1 MIPRY
6 SNEEMANIWS
16 QEYRFRK
23 WLEVEV
29 AVCEALG
36 EQGEIPEKSLAKIK
50 EKADFKLED
59 ILKKEKE
66 NHHEVLA
73 FLQVVQKNVGKE
85 ARFVHMGLTSSDIMD
100 TATAMQLS
108 ESLDLIEEDV
118 KKFMTTLKRV
128 AKKYKFTPIIGR
140 THGMHAE
147 PTTFGLKLAVFYAEF
162 SRHADR
168 IKELKPRINVGKISG
183 AVGNYSQIS
192 PEIESSAM
200 EKLGLKPAEVSNQI
214 LQRDRHAEFV
224 SVMAMIAGSCEKL
237 ATEIRNLQRTEVD
250 EVEEPFAPKQ
260 KGSSAMPH
268 KRNPVKSEQICGIA
282 RVVRAAIVPA
292 LENITLWHERD
303 ISHSSAER
311 VILPDVC
318 IGLDYILKQLDFI
331 IDSMNVKV
339 EKMAENI
346 GISKGLVFSQRL
358 MLRLVGA
365 GMERDK
371 AHTMVQGK
379 AMAAIKRHEDFRDEV
394 IKDGEIRRY
403 LSLEEIEAM
412 FDLDLYMRH
421 VDTIFKRV
429 FK

>member
-6 SNEEMANIWS
+6 SNEEMAKIWS
-16 QEYRFRK
+16 QDYRFRK
-23 WLEVEV
+23 WLDVEI
-29 AVCEALG
+29 AVCEALN
-36 EQGEIPEKSLAKIK
+36 EQEIIPDKSLAKIK

-73 FLQVVQKNVGKE
+73 FLQVIQKNIGKE
-85 ARFVHMGLTSSDIMD
+85 SRFVHMGLTSSDIMD
-100 TATAMQLS
+100 TATALQMV
-108 ESLDLIEEDV
+108 ESLDIIEKDV
-118 KKFMTTLKRV
+118 KSILTTLKRI

-147 PTTFGLKLAVFYAEF
+147 PTTFGLKLAIYYSEF
-162 SRHADR
+162 ERHLDR
-168 IKELKPRINVGKISG
+168 IKELRPRITVGKISG
-183 AVGNYSQIS
+183 AVGNYSQIP
-192 PEIESSAM
+192 PEIEVSAL
-200 EKLGLKPAEVSNQI
+200 EKIGLKPAKVSNQI

-224 SVMAMIAGSCEKL
+224 SVMAIIASSCDKI
-237 ATEIRNLQRTEVD
+237 ATEIRNLQRTEVG
-250 EVEEPFAPKQ
+250 EVEEPFAAKQ

-282 RVVRAAIVPA
+282 RIVRSAIVPA

-311 VILPDVC
+311 IILPDAC
-318 IGLDYILKQLDFI
+318 IGLDYILQRLGFI
-331 IDSMNVKV
+331 LDSMTVKKDV
-339 EKMAENI
+339 MKENI
-346 GISKGLVFSQRL
+346 GKTKGLVFSQRL
-358 MLRLVGA
+358 MIKLVNA

-371 AHTMVQGK
+371 AYTMVQGK
-379 AMAAIKRHEDFRDEV
+379 AMAAIKRDEDFRDEV

>member
-6 SNEEMANIWS
+6 SNQEMANIWS
-16 QEYRFRK
+16 PENRFRK
-23 WLEVEV
+23 WLNIEL
-29 AVCEALG
+29 AVCEALA
-36 EQGEIPEKSLAKIK
+36 EIGEIPEKSLAKIK
-50 EKADFKLED
+50 EKADFDIED

-73 FLQVVQKNVGKE
+73 FLQVVQKNIGKDS
-85 ARFVHMGLTSSDIMD
+85 RFVHMGLTSSDVMD
-100 TATAMQLS
+100 TATAIQMV
-108 ESLDLIEEDV
+108 ESLELIEKDV
-118 KKFMTTLKRV
+118 RNILATIKRV
-128 AKKYKFTPIIGR
+128 ATKYKYTTIIGR
-140 THGMHAE
+140 THGIHAE
-147 PTTFGLKLAVFYAEF
+147 PTTFGLKLAVFYSEF
-162 SRHADR
+162 MRHKDR
-168 IKELKPRINVGKISG
+168 IKELQPRINVGKISG
-183 AVGNYSQIS
+183 AVGNYSQIA
-192 PEIESSAM
+192 PEVEVSALA
-200 EKLGLKPAEVSNQI
+200 KIGLKPAEVSNQI

-224 SVMAMIAGSCEKL
+224 SLMALIASTCEKL
-237 ATEIRNLQRTEVD
+237 ATEVRNLQRTEID
-250 EVEEPFAPKQ
+250 EVEEPFAAKQ

-282 RVVRAAIVPA
+282 RIIRAAVVPA

-311 VILPDVC
+311 IILPDVC
-318 IGLDYILKQLDFI
+318 IGLDYILTQLDFI
-331 IDSMNVKV
+331 VDSMTVKV
-339 EKMAENI
+339 DNMAANI
-346 GISKGLVFSQRL
+346 NKTKGLVFSQRL

-379 AMAAIKRHEDFRDEV
+379 AMAAIKRSDDFRDEV

>member
-23 WLEVEV
+23 WLDVEI
-29 AVCEALG
+29 AVCEALN
-36 EQGEIPEKSLAKIK
+36 EKEIIPDKSLAKIK

-73 FLQVVQKNVGKE
+73 FLQVLQKNIGKDS
-85 ARFVHMGLTSSDIMD
+85 RFVHMGLTSSDIMD
-100 TATAMQLS
+100 TATALQIV
-108 ESLDLIEEDV
+108 ESYDIIEKDV
-118 KKFMTTLKRV
+118 KDILKTLKRLS
-128 AKKYKFTPIIGR
+128 KKYKYTPIIGR

-147 PTTFGLKLAVFYAEF
+147 PTTFGLKLAIFYSEF
-162 SRHADR
+162 KRHHDR
-168 IKELKPRINVGKISG
+168 LNELKPRITVGKISG

-192 PEIESSAM
+192 PEIEESALD
-200 EKLGLKPAEVSNQI
+200 KLGLRPAPISNQI

-224 SVMAMIAGSCEKL
+224 SVMALIASSCEKL

-250 EVEEPFAPKQ
+250 EVEEPFAAKQ

-282 RVVRAAIVPA
+282 RIVRAAIVPA

-311 VILPDVC
+311 IILPDVC
-318 IGLDYILKQLDFI
+318 IGLDYILKRINFI
-331 IDSMNVKV
+331 VDSMKVKAD
-339 EKMAENI
+339 KMEENI
-346 GISKGLVFSQRL
+346 DITRGLVFSQRL
-358 MLRLVGA
+358 MLRLINA
-365 GMERDK
+365 GMDRDK

-379 AMAAIKRHEDFRDEV
+379 AMAAIKRDEDFRDEV
-394 IKDGEIRRY
+394 IKDGEIRRF

-421 VDTIFKRV
+421 IDTIFKRV
-429 FK
+429 F